1 MSPVCPA
8 PKSPFLFVTC
18 QVGAE
23 KAVKN
28 EVARR
33 WPAFRFAYSRPGF
46 LTFKLPGDH
55 ELPEDVDLGLV
66 FGRTWGFSL
75 GKVSGSEVESLAAAV
90 WRLWGPRPVQ
100 RIHVWPRD
108 AAEPGERG
116 FEPGLTPLAF
126 EAARALHDR
135 CPQAAS
141 LPADASDLNHP
152 ARPGDH
158 VLDCILVGPEEWW
171 VGFHRARSVVSR
183 WPGGLMP
190 LQLPAHAVSRAYLKM
205 QEALHWS
212 QLPIPPQARCAEI
225 GSAPGGSSQALL
237 DRGYW
242 VLGID
247 PAEMHPA
254 LLAHPRFTHIR
265 RRALQV
271 PRRQLRKVRWLM
283 ADLNVAPRY
292 TLDTVEA
299 LVTHRQ
305 ISIRGM
311 ILTLKL
317 LQWDLAEQLP
327 EYVERVRSWGYNV
340 VRCRQLAHN
349 RQEVCLAAL
358 QKPFRRKPPLR
369 PRR

>member
-1 MSPVCPA
+1 MSPV
-8 PKSPFLFVTC
+8 SPVPSPQFVFVTC

-23 KAVKN
+23 QALKR
-28 EVARR
+28 ELARR
-33 WPAFRFAYSRPGF
+33 WPGWRLAYSRPGF

-55 ELPEDVDLGLV
+55 PLPEDLDMDLV
-66 FGRTWGFSL
+66 FARTFGFSL
-75 GKVSGSEVESLAAAV
+75 GKVTGADLASLAAAV
-90 WRLWGPRPVQ
+90 WDVWGHRPVQ

-108 AAEPGERG
+108 AAGPGQRG
-116 FEPGLTPLAF
+116 FEPGLTPQAF
-126 EAARALHDR
+126 EAAQALHNH
-135 CPQAAS
+135 CPKPES
-141 LPADASDLNHP
+141 LPAGACDLNRP
-152 ARPGDH
+152 ARPGDC
-158 VLDCILVGPEEWW
+158 VLDCILVRPDEWW
-171 VGFHRARSVVSR
+171 VGFHRARSALSR

-299 LVTHRQ
+299 FVTHPQ

-311 ILTLKL
+311 LLTLKL
-317 LQWDLAEQLP
+317 LQWDLADEVPQ
-327 EYVERVRSWGYNV
+327 YMERVRSWGYNV

-358 QKPFRRKPPLR
+358 QKPFRRKPPQQAR
-369 PRR
+369 H